1 MDQLDA
7 QLHAMS
13 MFTGR
18 MFLDRQDLANAEQA
32 VKDGL
37 MGNAAAQRDRLQQS
51 HAALLLTARNI
62 VSLLETD

>member
-1 MDQLDA
+1 MKQLDA

-18 MFLDRQDLANAEQA
+18 MFLERQDLANAEQA

-37 MGNAAAQRDRLQQS
+37 MGNAAAQRDRLQQTLE
-51 HAALLLTARNI
+51 ALLYTARNI
-62 VSLLETD
+62 VQLLEAD